1 MKRALCS
8 ALTLALLGLASTA
21 WADDKVMQAG
31 SWSLGADTTFNYS
44 SSSNETLPDKK
55 EVTNSTLFLRL
66 TPELGF
72 FIIDNLE
79 LNLSAGLFVRQLVRK
94 SDVEGQ
100 EEPETA
106 PETNFLFELGAR
118 YFTPDYK
125 GFSAFGG
132 LGMGGYFGSS
142 ERNLTIEGT
151 NGQPQQVVEPT
162 DTAGFTVTGQ
172 LGAAY
177 MMRERL
183 QLRAGVALSYL
194 IGSED
199 VPSQDESLGAS
210 TFNAGLTFGLHY
222 HF

>member
-31 SWSLGADTTFNYS
+31 SWSLGADTTFNY
-44 SSSNETLPDKK
+44 
-55 EVTNSTLFLRL
+55 STLFLRL